1 MNIDLINKFK
11 HNLHSFILFW
21 IFVLGNFSLK
31 QLSLRC
37 KEDKNVER
45 VLNKSKQIFPTGLF
59 HLVKAPV
66 KFTSIKDIRVVDQP
80 DGPDGRKILFPDHFD
95 GRIQIDVRSFI

>member
-1 MNIDLINKFK
+1 MNIDLISKFK
-11 HNLHSFILFW
+11 QNLHSFILFW

-66 KFTSIKDIRVVDQP
+66 KFTSIKDIKVIDDP
-80 DGPDGRKILFPDHFD
+80 EGRKILFPDDFD
-95 GRIQIDVRSFI
+95 GRIQIDVRPFM

>member
-1 MNIDLINKFK
+1 M
-11 HNLHSFILFW
+11 HSFILFW

-37 KEDKNVER
+37 KEDKGVER
-45 VLNKSKQIFPTGLF
+45 VLNKNKQIFPTGLF
-59 HLVKAPV
+59 LLAKAPV
-66 KFTSIKDIRVVDQP
+66 KFTSIKDIKVVD
-80 DGPDGRKILFPDHFD
+80 DPDGRKILFPDHFD